1 MYKVLEQF
9 HDLQDFTTDKKG
21 EKTYFEYNE
30 GDTYPR
36 EGYEPAE
43 WRIDELMGGDNPLRN
58 PLIKEVDD
66 DSEGTDVT
74 EANDGA
80 GVTEEGEGEE

>member
-1 MYKVLEQF
+1 MYRVLEQF
-9 HDLQDFTTDKKG
+9 HDLEDFTTDKKG

-30 GDTYPR
+30 GDVYPR

-66 DSEGTDVT
+66 DSEVT

-80 GVTEEGEGEE
+80 KVTEEGEE

>member
-1 MYKVLEQF
+1 MYRVLEQF
-9 HDLQDFTTDKKG
+9 HDLEDFTMDKKG

-30 GDTYPR
+30 GDIYPR

-58 PLIKEVDD
+58 PLIKEVGDD
-66 DSEGTDVT
+66 AEATEVT
-74 EANDGA
+74 DGA
-80 GVTEEGEGEE
+80 EVTEEGEE

>member
-1 MYKVLEQF
+1 MYRVLEQF
-9 HDLQDFTTDKKG
+9 HDLEDFTTDKKG

-58 PLIKEVDD
+58 PLIKEEVY
-66 DSEGTDVT
+66 EVADVT
-74 EANDGA
+74 EATDGA
-80 GVTEEGEGEE
+80 DVTEEGEE

>member
-1 MYKVLEQF
+1 MYRVLEQF

-36 EGYEPAE
+36 KGYEPAE
-43 WRIDELMGGDNPLRN
+43 WRIDELMGGDNPLRT

-66 DSEGTDVT
+66 DSEATEVT

-80 GVTEEGEGEE
+80 EVTEEGEE

>member
-1 MYKVLEQF
+1 MYRVLEQF
-9 HDLQDFTTDKKG
+9 HDLEDFTTDKKG
-21 EKTYFEYNE
+21 ERTYFEYNE

-66 DSEGTDVT
+66 DAEASE
-74 EANDGA
+74 
-80 GVTEEGEGEE
+80 VTEEGEE

>member
-9 HDLQDFTTDKKG
+9 HDLEDFTTDKKG

-30 GDTYPR
+30 GDIYPR

-43 WRIDELMGGDNPLRN
+43 WRINDLMGGDNPLKT
-58 PLIKEVDD
+58 PLIKEVY
-66 DSEGTDVT
+66 EVADVT
-74 EANDGA
+74 EAPDGA
-80 GVTEEGEGEE
+80 DVTEEGEE

>member
-1 MYKVLEQF
+1 MYRVLEQF
-9 HDLQDFTTDKKG
+9 HDLEDFTADKKG

-58 PLIKEVDD
+58 PLIEEVHEVAEVTEATD
-66 DSEGTDVT
+66 GADVT
-74 EANDGA
+74 EK
-80 GVTEEGEGEE
+80 GEGEE

>member
-36 EGYEPAE
+36 DGYEPAE

-74 EANDGA
+74 EATDGA
-80 GVTEEGEGEE
+80 EVTKEGEGEE

>member
-1 MYKVLEQF
+1 MYRVLEQF
-9 HDLQDFTTDKKG
+9 HDLQDFTVDKKG

-43 WRIDELMGGDNPLRN
+43 WRIDELMGGDNPLRT
-58 PLIKEVDD
+58 PLIEEVGD
-66 DSEGTDVT
+66 DSDVT
-74 EANDGA
+74 EVTNGA
-80 GVTEEGEGEE
+80 EATEEGEE

>member
-1 MYKVLEQF
+1 MYRVLEQF

-21 EKTYFEYNE
+21 ERTYFEYNE
-30 GDTYPR
+30 GDIYPR

-43 WRIDELMGGDNPLRN
+43 WRIDELMGGDNPLRT

-66 DSEGTDVT
+66 DAEATEVT

-80 GVTEEGEGEE
+80 EVTEEGEE

>member
-1 MYKVLEQF
+1 MYRVLEQF
-9 HDLQDFTTDKKG
+9 HDLEDFTMDKKG

-30 GDTYPR
+30 GDIYPR

-58 PLIKEVDD
+58 PLIKEVY
-66 DSEGTDVT
+66 EVADVT
-74 EANDGA
+74 KATDGA
-80 GVTEEGEGEE
+80 DVTEEGEGEE

>member
-1 MYKVLEQF
+1 MYRVLEQF
-9 HDLQDFTTDKKG
+9 HDLEDFTTDKKG

-66 DSEGTDVT
+66 DSEAT
-74 EANDGA
+74 E
-80 GVTEEGEGEE
+80 VTEEGEE

>member
-1 MYKVLEQF
+1 MYRVLEQF
-9 HDLQDFTTDKKG
+9 HDLEDFTTDKKG

-58 PLIKEVDD
+58 PLIKEVHEVAEVTEATD
-66 DSEGTDVT
+66 GADVT
-74 EANDGA
+74 EK
-80 GVTEEGEGEE
+80 GEGEE